1 MRSATMSCTVAL
13 ALILG
18 AGVVDADT
26 KSHHN
31 RLGVRPVKGPIIS
44 MFGYRT
50 NPMSKTGEKH
60 FHEGVDMHA
69 VEGEPVLA
77 AEIGVVIEARPI
89 GGYGN
94 VVYIVHPGG
103 LETRYA
109 HLEDIEVIKGQLVV
123 GGDEIGKAGTTG
135 MSLGPHLHFEVRE
148 DGFVVDPYDEMP
160 ARGTGAKHGTQPRS

>member
-1 MRSATMSCTVAL
+1 
-13 ALILG
+13 LILG
-18 AGVVDADT
+18 ASAVGAGS
-26 KSHHN
+26 KSSQH
-31 RLGVRPVKGPIIS
+31 RLSVRPVKGPIIS
-44 MFGYRT
+44 MFGFRP
-50 NPMSKTGEKH
+50 NPMSKTGKKH

-77 AEIGVVIEARPI
+77 AEIGVVIEARHI

-94 VVYIVHPGG
+94 VVYVVHPDG

-109 HLEDIEVIKGQLVV
+109 HLQKIEVIKGQLVV
-123 GGDEIGKAGTTG
+123 GGDQIGQAGSTG

-160 ARGTGAKHGTQPRS
+160 ARGKKRVKKPNT